1 MTQAVVVAIITGL
14 CSLIGCVI
22 SNLTS
27 HSKTIYRIEQLEQK
41 QDKLIAGKNITIEN
55 NVISAT
61 GGGEDNTVKI
71 DEIPK
76 IGKENK
82 I

>member
-1 MTQAVVVAIITGL
+1 MTQEVVVAIINGL

-41 QDKLIAGKNITIEN
+41 QDKHNSLIERMY
-55 NVISAT
+55 NVEKEIDIIK
-61 GGGEDNTVKI
+61 EKQEYEEKRV
-71 DEIPK
+71 DEIIK
-76 IGKENK
+76 NC
-82 I
+82 

>member
-27 HSKTIYRIEQLEQK
+27 HSKTIYRIEQLELK
-41 QDKLIAGKNITIEN
+41 QDKHNSLIERMY
-55 NVISAT
+55 NVEKEIDIIK
-61 GGGEDNTVKI
+61 EKQEYEEKRV
-71 DEIPK
+71 DEIIK
-76 IGKENK
+76 NC
-82 I
+82 

>member
-27 HSKTIYRIEQLEQK
+27 HSKSIDRIEQLEQK
-41 QDKLIAGKNITIEN
+41 QDKHYWLIERMY
-55 NVISAT
+55 NVEKEIDIIK
-61 GGGEDNTVKI
+61 EKQEYEEKRV
-71 DEIPK
+71 DEIIK
-76 IGKENK
+76 NC
-82 I
+82 

>member
-27 HSKTIYRIEQLEQK
+27 HSKTIYRIEQLELK
-41 QDKLIAGKNITIEN
+41 QDKHNSLIERMY
-55 NVISAT
+55 NVEKEIDVIK
-61 GGGEDNTVKI
+61 EKQEYEEKRV
-71 DEIPK
+71 DEIIK
-76 IGKENK
+76 NC
-82 I
+82 

>member
-27 HSKTIYRIEQLEQK
+27 HSKTIDRIEQLEQK
-41 QDKLIAGKNITIEN
+41 QDKHNSLIERMY
-55 NVISAT
+55 NVEKEIDIIK
-61 GGGEDNTVKI
+61 EKQEYEEKRV
-71 DEIPK
+71 DEIIK
-76 IGKENK
+76 NC
-82 I
+82 

>member
-27 HSKTIYRIEQLEQK
+27 HSKTMYRIEQLEKK
-41 QDKLIAGKNITIEN
+41 QDKHNSLIERMYNVEKEIDLLKEKQTYDERRVDNIIKNC
-55 NVISAT
+55 
-61 GGGEDNTVKI
+61 
-71 DEIPK
+71 
-76 IGKENK
+76 
-82 I
+82 

>member
-27 HSKTIYRIEQLEQK
+27 HSKTIYRIEQLELK
-41 QDKLIAGKNITIEN
+41 QDKHNSLIERMY
-55 NVISAT
+55 NVEKEIDIIK
-61 GGGEDNTVKI
+61 EKQEYDEKRV
-71 DEIPK
+71 DEIIK
-76 IGKENK
+76 NC
-82 I
+82 

>member
-27 HSKTIYRIEQLEQK
+27 HSKTIYRIEQLELK
-41 QDKLIAGKNITIEN
+41 QDKHNSLIERMY
-55 NVISAT
+55 NVEKEIDLIK
-61 GGGEDNTVKI
+61 EKQEYDEKRV
-71 DEIPK
+71 DEIIK
-76 IGKENK
+76 NC
-82 I
+82 

>member
-27 HSKTIYRIEQLEQK
+27 HSKTIYRIEQLELK
-41 QDKLIAGKNITIEN
+41 QDKHNSLIERMY
-55 NVISAT
+55 NVEKEIDLIK
-61 GGGEDNTVKI
+61 EKQEYEEKRV
-71 DEIPK
+71 DEIIK
-76 IGKENK
+76 NC
-82 I
+82 